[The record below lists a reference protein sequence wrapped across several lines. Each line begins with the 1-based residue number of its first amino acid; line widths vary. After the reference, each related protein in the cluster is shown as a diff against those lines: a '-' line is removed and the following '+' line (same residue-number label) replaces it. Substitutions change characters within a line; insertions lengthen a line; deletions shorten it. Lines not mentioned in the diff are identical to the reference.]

1 MLDKEKDKRVK
12 KIIDIRYNTTNNK
25 LVPWRVVA
33 KELDMSIQGCINIHN
48 KFITKVKNELN
59 KNHV

>member
-1 MLDKEKDKRVK
+1 MLEKEKDNRVK

-25 LVPWRVVA
+25 LGPWRVVA
-33 KELDMSIQGCINIHN
+33 KELDMYIQGCINIHN